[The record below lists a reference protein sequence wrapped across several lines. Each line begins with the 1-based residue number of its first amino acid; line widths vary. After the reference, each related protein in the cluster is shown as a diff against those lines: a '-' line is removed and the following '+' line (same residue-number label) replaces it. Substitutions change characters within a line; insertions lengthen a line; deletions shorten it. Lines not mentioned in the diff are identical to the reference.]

1 MPAGC
6 ESGPPFLFRFAVA
19 ALNNPE
25 KPSDTSPDAPQPL
38 SLTEAIVPIAAL
50 IGLIGLSYFLFGDAG
65 AGGPN
70 QVALVIATMIAVAI
84 ARRRGHGLKSLSD
97 AAVASVGTGIGAIF
111 ILFGVGALIGT
122 WAMSGTLAA
131 MVYYGLQLLSPNYFY
146 VTVAAICAI
155 VSFSLGSSWTVVG
168 TIGVGF
174 MGIAASMDL
183 NPAITA
189 AAIISGAYFGDT
201 SSPLSDSANLA
212 AAAADVDLYKHVK
225 VAIFTSALSL
235 AIALAV
241 FSLFGQSGQFD
252 AGAKLAQI
260 ERSFHISLWLFL
272 PLVVVIGLAAF
283 KVPPFTSIFI
293 GALTGGVLAVCVAP
307 ERVVDF
313 AHRVGNAD
321 LPAWLAMIKGV
332 WLALASGYVAN
343 TGYPPL
349 DMLATRGGMASM
361 LSTVWLIIT
370 ALAFGGVIE
379 RAGVLERLITP
390 LTQKLR
396 SAGSVVATTVGAVV
410 ATNIATADQYI
421 AIVLPG
427 RMLKKAFEKMSLAPV
442 MLSRTIGAAGT
453 PTSALIPW
461 NSCGAYMS
469 ATLGVA
475 TFSYLPYA
483 VFNFASPL
491 IAVAL
496 GFLWVQKSADDP
508 PAMASPASR

>member
-1 MPAGC
+1 M
-6 ESGPPFLFRFAVA
+6 AVLTNA
-19 ALNNPE
+19 EKSPE
-25 KPSDTSPDAPQPL
+25 APQPL
-38 SLTEAIVPIAAL
+38 TLTEAIIPVACL
-50 IGLIGLSYFLFGDAG
+50 IGMIGLSFYLFGDAG
-65 AGGPN
+65 SKGPN
-70 QVALVIATMIAVAI
+70 QIALVVATMVAVAI
-84 ARRRGHGLKSLSD
+84 ARRRGHTLKSLSE
-97 AAVASVGTGIGAIF
+97 AAVASVGSGIGAIF

-131 MVYYGLQLLSPNYFY
+131 MVYYGLQLLSPHYFY
-146 VTVAAICAI
+146 LTVAAICAI
-155 VSFSLGSSWTVVG
+155 VSFCLGSSWTVVG

-174 MGIAASMDL
+174 MGISASMDL

-212 AAAADVDLYKHVK
+212 AAAAGVDLYDHIK
-225 VAIFTSALSL
+225 VAIFTSAVSL

-241 FSLFGQSGQFD
+241 FALFGQPGEFEST
-252 AGAKLAQI
+252 AKLAQI
-260 ERSFHISLWLFL
+260 ERSFNISLWLFL
-272 PLVVVIGLAAF
+272 PLVVVIGLAVF

-293 GALTGGVLAVCVAP
+293 GALVGGLMAVIVAP
-307 ERVVDF
+307 ERVIDF
-313 AHRVGNAD
+313 ARRVGQAD
-321 LPAWLAMIKGV
+321 LPSWLALIKGV

-343 TGYPPL
+343 TGYAPL
-349 DMLATRGGMASM
+349 DTLATRGGMESM

-370 ALAFGGVIE
+370 ALAFGGVVE
-379 RAGVLERLITP
+379 RAGVLERLIAP
-390 LTQKLR
+390 LTRALK
-396 SAGSVVATTVGAVV
+396 SAGSVVASTVGAVV

-427 RMLKKAFEKMSLAPV
+427 RMLKQAYEKLNLAPV

-483 VFNFASPL
+483 VFNFVSPL
-491 IAVAL
+491 LAIAL
-496 GFLWVQKSADDP
+496 GYLWVKKSG
-508 PAMASPASR
+508 SPAAAAAQ